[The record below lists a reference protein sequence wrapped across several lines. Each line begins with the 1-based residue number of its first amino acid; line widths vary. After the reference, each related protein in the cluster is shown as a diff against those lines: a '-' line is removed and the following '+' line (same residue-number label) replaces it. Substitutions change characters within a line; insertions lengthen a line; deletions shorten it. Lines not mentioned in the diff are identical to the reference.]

1 MPSFWNRLE
10 AITGPAFVALL
21 AGAGAY
27 LSIRLGFFQLLHGK
41 TIWRETF
48 GRLFRSRDTGEE
60 GAISPFQATATALA
74 GTLGTGNIAGVAT
87 ALVSGGPG
95 AIVWMGIGSLF
106 SMALKFSEVVLAVRY
121 QRTNA
126 RGQRVGGPMYYIRD
140 GMGSP
145 ALAAVFAVLCVAAS
159 FGIGNLAQTNAA
171 AAAMKETFGIPR
183 EVSGAVLLAA
193 TGLVLCG
200 GIQRIARLTERVV
213 PVMAG
218 VYLLASAAV
227 LIGSAEKLPE
237 IFLRMFREAFQAPAA
252 AGGVLGFLVSRP
264 VGLGMARGV
273 FSNEAGMGSAPII
286 HGAARTDSAA
296 RQGFWGVVEVFLD
309 TTVMCTV
316 TALVILAAG
325 EEGSGLD
332 GAALTAAA
340 FRRALG
346 RYASGFVSVSICF
359 FAAASILG
367 WSYYG
372 EKAIEFLTS
381 EKRVLRLYRVIFLCS
396 VFAGAVFSLEAVWGI
411 SDLLNL
417 LMAVPNVAAVLYLS
431 TTVAEEKNRCFKK
444 RKKRRKSRKFL

>member
-1 MPSFWNRLE
+1 MASFWERLE
-10 AITGPAFVALL
+10 DITGPGFVVILT
-21 AGAGAY
+21 GAGVY
-27 LSIRLGFFQLLHGK
+27 LSLRLGFFQLLHGK
-41 TIWRETF
+41 TVWRETF
-48 GRLFRSRDTGEE
+48 GRLFRGREAGEE

-95 AIVWMGIGSLF
+95 AIVWMGISSLF
-106 SMALKFSEVVLAVRY
+106 SMALKFSEIVLAVRY
-121 QRTNA
+121 QRKND
-126 RGQRVGGPMYYIRD
+126 RGERVGGPMYYIRD

-145 ALAAVFAVLCVAAS
+145 ALAAVFAVLCAAAS
-159 FGIGNLAQTNAA
+159 FGIGNLAQANAA
-171 AAAMKETFGIPR
+171 AAAMEESFGVPQA
-183 EVSGAVLLAA
+183 VSGAVLLAV

-200 GIQRIARLTERVV
+200 GIRRIAWLTERVV

-227 LIGSAEKLPE
+227 LVLSAEKLPG
-237 IFLRMFREAFQAPAA
+237 IFARMLREAFQVPAA

-273 FSNEAGMGSAPII
+273 FSNEAGMGSAPIV
-286 HGAARTDSAA
+286 HGAARTDSAV
-296 RQGFWGVVEVFLD
+296 RQGFWGIVEVFLD

-340 FRRALG
+340 FRRTLG
-346 RYASGFVSVSICF
+346 RYASGFVAVSICF

-372 EKAIEFLTS
+372 EKAIEYLTP
-381 EKRVLRLYRVIFLCS
+381 RAGVRRLYRVLYLCG
-396 VFAGAVFSLEAVWGI
+396 VFGGAVLSLEAVWGI

-417 LMAVPNVAAVLYLS
+417 LMAVPNVAAVLVLS
-431 TTVAEEKNRCFKK
+431 TTVAEEKKSYFKK
-444 RKKRRKSRKFL
+444 RKKCGKPADFL